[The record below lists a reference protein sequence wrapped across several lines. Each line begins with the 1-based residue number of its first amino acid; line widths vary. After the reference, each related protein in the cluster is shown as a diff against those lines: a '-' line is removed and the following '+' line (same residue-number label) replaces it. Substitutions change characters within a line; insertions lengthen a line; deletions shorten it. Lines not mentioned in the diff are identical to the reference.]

1 MLYYLDSYL
10 RGEKIMKKFIYS
22 FFAIVLIS
30 SQSIIAA
37 GYLATYSVKVSNP
50 AAYVEAMDELMATDW
65 GKSFPAAVSI
75 HQYVFN
81 GYDDATHVVV
91 LNYEDTASLG
101 AGTESFSNPVF
112 LSFLAKT
119 SAIAEP
125 IEQSLNMKLMG
136 GGNQDPENNQV
147 YTIYR
152 MQVSDP
158 ASYAKEYSKLIKA
171 QEDAGNIVGSYG
183 LRQQVGGSVNYYTHY
198 AYTSAGSVAQAMES
212 GEVLYSSDSFTKFS
226 KKIGDNRKLMNVSIL
241 SNVTGYNVE

>member
-1 MLYYLDSYL
+1 MLYYLNSYL

-50 AAYVEAMDELMATDW
+50 AAYVEAMDELMGTDW

-75 HQYVFN
+75 LQY
-81 GYDDATHVVV
+81 DATHVVV

-198 AYTSAGSVAQAMES
+198 AYTSAGSIAQAMES
-212 GEVLYSSDSFTKFS
+212 GEALYSSDSFAKFS